1 MKKRILTGRMSALD
15 EALDL
20 AFDSRIQ
27 TLYSDPLFLL
37 TLPEVLI
44 L

>member
-15 EALDL
+15 L
-20 AFDSRIQ
+20 AFGSRIQ
-27 TLYSDPLFLL
+27 TLYYDPFFLL